1 MVHGHQAIFFFAV
14 LEHGEIDHPK
24 QRKLVLVAQTEALAH
39 EQTELAKLFA
49 RLVGIVAA
57 ENKDEIA
64 GIGTHGLFEV
74 LQNLRRVELVDRTFH
89 TAVFTH
95 TGVDESFRTNLL

>member
-14 LEHGEIDHPK
+14 LEHGKIDHPK

-64 GIGTHGLFEV
+64 GIGTHGLFEL